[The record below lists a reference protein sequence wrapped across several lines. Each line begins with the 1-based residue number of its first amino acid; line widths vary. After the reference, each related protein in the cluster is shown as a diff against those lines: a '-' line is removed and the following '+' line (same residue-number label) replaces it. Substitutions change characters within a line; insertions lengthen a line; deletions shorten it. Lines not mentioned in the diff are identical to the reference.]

1 MQGWNYHFMKWGNF
15 MNQEISSEYSICD
28 ALEILVA
35 MSREYVLIWAKSL
48 EEVTRFVKILGE

>member
-1 MQGWNYHFMKWGNF
+1 MWDVCV
-15 MNQEISSEYSICD
+15 NQEISSEHNIYD

-48 EEVTRFVKILGE
+48 KAVTRLVKILGE

>member
-1 MQGWNYHFMKWGNF
+1 